1 MASASM
7 NRNLVLFSKRH
18 PADAQSLAW
27 EEAFLERCRS
37 ESWDCLVIPS
47 LYSLAESSK
56 IWKSLAEQIAEREQV
71 VLLCHLHPRPAHWLL
86 RRHHITV
93 DESRILNLAAYETA
107 EAEKTAETVKN
118 IDAVKDVEKA
128 VAKLFGIKPKQ
139 DKNAS
144 QKIASQK
151 APSNKTTSK
160 SQRLTD
166 EPETPIET
174 KILRSPVRDRW
185 YPVVD
190 GSRCI
195 QCGHC
200 LQFCL
205 FGVYALDAEGKVYV
219 HQPDS
224 CKPGCPACSRICPQ
238 SAIMFPLYEKDSA
251 IAGSPGEFV
260 VIDPDARKMFYMRTK
275 QTCPIC
281 GRKPEKKKT
290 SNKSDPTANRVCPE
304 CGFALP
310 INASED
316 FSPPNASPTLK
327 KSSMPEKSSDKAA
340 FDDLDLLVDQLDQSM
355 RRKG

>member
-1 MASASM
+1 M
-7 NRNLVLFSKRH
+7 NRNLLLFSKRH
-18 PADAQSLAW
+18 PANAQSLAW
-27 EEAFLERCRS
+27 EEAFLEHCLHDERCES

-86 RRHHITV
+86 QRHHITV
-93 DESRILNLAAYETA
+93 DASRILNLAAFENV
-107 EAEKTAETVKN
+107 ETVNN
-118 IDAVKDVEKA
+118 IDAVKKVEKA
-128 VAKLFGIKPKQ
+128 VAQRFGIKPKQ
-139 DKNAS
+139 EKNT
-144 QKIASQK
+144 SQK
-151 APSNKTTSK
+151 APSKSPPSK
-160 SQRLTD
+160 NQPSTN

-174 KILRSPVRDRW
+174 NVLRSPVRDRW

-219 HQPDS
+219 NQPDA

-238 SAIMFPLYEKDSA
+238 SAIMFPLYEKDTA
-251 IAGSPGEFV
+251 IAGAPGEFV
-260 VIDPDARKMFYMRTK
+260 VIDADARKMFYLRTK
-275 QTCPIC
+275 QTCPVC
-281 GRKPEKKKT
+281 GRKPEGKKT
-290 SNKSDPTANRVCPE
+290 RNKTAPADNRICPE

-310 INASED
+310 IDASSENLPSNAAQ
-316 FSPPNASPTLK
+316 ASK
-327 KSSMPEKSSDKAA
+327 KPLAKEKNSDKAA